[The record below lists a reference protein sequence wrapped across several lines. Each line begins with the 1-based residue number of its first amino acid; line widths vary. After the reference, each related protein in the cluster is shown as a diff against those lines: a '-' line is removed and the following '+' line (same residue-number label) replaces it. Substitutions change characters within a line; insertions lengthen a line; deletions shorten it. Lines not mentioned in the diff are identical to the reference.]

1 MHIHGKVALVC
12 ALVAVCILGQAWG
25 QSTVSFT
32 NSATALGNNS
42 YVNIALGKFD
52 AGLGTLTAVSV
63 RINFV
68 TLGGSFTVSTPL
80 DSASD
85 VDFDGA
91 AARLVVRGSSN
102 ALGFTQYGESSFAVD
117 TVPGIGTTV
126 PGNGGSQV
134 FSIISTNVLANQTRN
149 IATNFWS
156 AYQSAG
162 GSGSVV
168 FQVKNRPDVSAS
180 GGDFTQSITNF
191 TAGANM
197 SVTYTYTGA
206 TPVPEPSTVATGAF
220 LTLVA
225 AASYWRRRRNASA
238 PKN

>member
-1 MHIHGKVALVC
+1 MPQPLKKAFASTFAAFL
-12 ALVAVCILGQAWG
+12 LLESNWG
-25 QSTVSFT
+25 QSTISFT
-32 NSATALGNNS
+32 NSATALGNNA
-42 YVNIALGKFD
+42 YVNIALGRFD
-52 AGLGTLTAVSV
+52 TSLGTLTGVSV

-68 TLGGSFTVSTPL
+68 TLGGAFSISTPI
-80 DSASD
+80 DSGAD

-91 AARLVVRGSSN
+91 AARLIVRGSSN

-117 TVPGIGTTV
+117 TMPGTGTTV